1 MLQLRD
7 LNNEKIE
14 GLTKYRDLK
23 IESTLSTGDKVL
35 SFVHPR
41 KFSSNIIEE
50 RYIETKEDIFVI
62 KQIDKKSDIDI
73 NVTCS
78 LNVEELENMLETFV
92 SVGDTIESCIN
103 SVLNG
108 TGWSVNVESSIN
120 KKRRTIRKTNSSV
133 WDILQEIK
141 KTYNVE
147 IKFDTI
153 NKRVIVKEQLGSDKG
168 VYFIE
173 QLNLT
178 SLSVES
184 NTYDFYTRI
193 LALGKDGLRVE
204 VENYSYSKKKKT
216 FIWKD
221 ERYTD
226 EDSLREDATLK
237 LKEMSKP
244 YKAYSAELIDL
255 AKINANYKDI
265 LSYELGDIVTL
276 ISKENKL
283 KLKHRIVKITEY
295 PDDPQKNT
303 VEIANTVLS
312 FEELQKEMQD
322 TTDTVNNITLD
333 NGTVDGNRVS
343 SINPES
349 LPEFSYTP
357 NYVYNS
363 SFARFNKNLKPDYWH
378 TNSIVSNAFTASG
391 NYSLYMKAGEYC
403 YQKGVT
409 GAELINTSKWSD
421 LSTRFSFRALG
432 KGTLKFSLWSGGK
445 PLGFKL
451 ENSSDYVTEAIY
463 EIDIDYWGATVET
476 ITLEPSLNVVEI
488 HFDCTSGYIY
498 LDSIM
503 AYPLHESTKALIY
516 QDGPMSRNDAM
527 TIVESDLVDA
537 TVGDMWFVRK
547 ENLK

>member
-23 IESTLSTGDKVL
+23 IESTLATGDKVL
-35 SFVHPR
+35 SFVYPR
-41 KFSSNIIEE
+41 KFSNNIIEE
-50 RYIETKEDIFVI
+50 SYIETKEDIFVI

-103 SVLNG
+103 SVLAG
-108 TGWSVNVESSIN
+108 TGWGVNVESSIN

-147 IKFDTI
+147 IKFDTK
-153 NKRVIVKEQLGSDKG
+153 NKIVIVKEQLGSDKG

-184 NTYDFYTRI
+184 NTYDFYTKI
-193 LALGKDGLRVE
+193 IALGKDGLRVE
-204 VENYSYSKKKKT
+204 VENYSYSNKKKT

-295 PDDPQKNT
+295 PNDPQKNT

-343 SINPES
+343 SINPDS

-363 SFARFNKNLKPDYWH
+363 SFARFNKNLKPDYWN

-409 GAELINTSKWSD
+409 GAELINTSKWPE

-445 PLGFKL
+445 QLGFKL

-547 ENLK
+547 EDLK